1 MSEVRKVGQLNALMA
16 GGLALSL
23 IGCAVFAYLW
33 VDRSLSLSY
42 MDSSQRSSAQGY
54 AQLADLVGQEWAG
67 LPESEVLKRL
77 QAAAARHPQESI
89 VVKHDPS
96 EGVIWFGSTRF
107 EFQSGRLQSV
117 R

>member
-1 MSEVRKVGQLNALMA
+1 MSEVRKVGPLNALMA
-16 GGLALSL
+16 VGLVSSL

-33 VDRSLSLSY
+33 IDRSLSLTY
-42 MDSSQRSSAQGY
+42 MDASQRTTEQGY
-54 AQLADLVGQEWAG
+54 AQLAELVRQEWVG

-77 QAAAARHPQESI
+77 QAAAAKHPQGNI

-96 EGVIWFGSTRF
+96 ESVIWFGSTRF
-107 EFQSGRLQSV
+107 EFESGKLQSV